1 MKFKDR
7 NYIGLYYD
15 PETGL
20 WAKQTMKNYN
30 NGKTFSWK
38 EIEKFPPRFQA
49 KITIL
54 NLAGF
59 NVKVPG
65 VGRLKKSERHKGLIA
80 YYLDYENWYFK
91 DTKETS

>member
-7 NYIGLYYD
+7 TYIGLYHN

-20 WAKQTMKNYN
+20 WAKQTMKNYK

-38 EIEKFPPRFQA
+38 PIEKFPPRFQA
-49 KITIL
+49 KITML

-91 DTKETS
+91 EKKYA